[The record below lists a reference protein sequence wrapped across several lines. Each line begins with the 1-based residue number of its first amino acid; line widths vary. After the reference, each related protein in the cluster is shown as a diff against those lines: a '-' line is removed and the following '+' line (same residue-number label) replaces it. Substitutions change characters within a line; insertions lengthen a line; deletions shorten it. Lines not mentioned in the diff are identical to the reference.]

1 MAIRVSVREFKG
13 TVFTQQ
19 EGVKEYRIHEWE
31 LDDGTFEYGLDCP
44 LHHPPLRVT
53 LQKIYSERQDEVI
66 CPTCKRTYFKSKSK
80 EVVG

>member
-1 MAIRVSVREFKG
+1 MAIRVRVREFRG

-19 EGVKEYRIHEWE
+19 EGVKEYRIREWE

-44 LHHPPLRVT
+44 LH
-53 LQKIYSERQDEVI
+53 Q
-66 CPTCKRTYFKSKSK
+66 RTYFKSKSK